1 LLDMN
6 RLVMV
11 GTIVVFFA
19 LTFYSIGIFTEQKHK
34 KVLRRVI
41 TFLTMGIIADIIA
54 TAFMIAGSSK
64 GLFTLHG
71 IIGYSALVAMLIDNI
86 FIWRLRLKIG
96 IGAEVPDAIHKYSRY
111 AYIWWV
117 IAFITGGL
125 LVAFSKMG

>member
-1 LLDMN
+1 MN
-6 RLVMV
+6 KLVIA

-34 KVLRRVI
+34 KVLRHVI

-54 TAFMIAGSSK
+54 TTFMIAGSSK
-64 GLFTLHG
+64 GLFTFHG
-71 IIGYSALVAMLIDNI
+71 ILGYSALAAMLIDNI
-86 FIWRLRLKIG
+86 FIWRLRLKAG
-96 IGAEVPDAIHKYSRY
+96 IGADVPDVLHKYSRY

-125 LVAFSKMG
+125 LVAFSKMA

>member
-1 LLDMN
+1 MN

-11 GTIVVFFA
+11 GTFVVFLA
-19 LTFYSIGIFTEQKHK
+19 LTFYSIGIFTEQKHR

-86 FIWRLRLKIG
+86 FIWRLQIKSG
-96 IGAEVPDAIHKYSRY
+96 FGAEVPDAIHKYSLY

>member
-1 LLDMN
+1 
-6 RLVMV
+6 MV

-71 IIGYSALVAMLIDNI
+71 IIGYAALVGMLIDNI
-86 FIWRLRLKIG
+86 LIWRLRLKTG
-96 IGAEVPDAIHKYSRY
+96 IGTDVPHRIHIYSRY

-125 LVAFSKMG
+125 LVAVSKMG

>member
-1 LLDMN
+1 MN
-6 RLVMV
+6 KLVMV

-19 LTFYSIGIFTEQKHK
+19 LTFYSIGIYAEQKHK
-34 KVLRRVI
+34 KVLQRVI

-64 GLFTLHG
+64 GLFTFHG
-71 IIGYSALVAMLIDNI
+71 ILGYSALLAMLIDNI
-86 FIWRLRLKIG
+86 FIWRLRLKTG
-96 IGAEVPDAIHKYSRY
+96 VGADVPDAIHRYSRF

-125 LVAFSKMG
+125 LVAYSKMG